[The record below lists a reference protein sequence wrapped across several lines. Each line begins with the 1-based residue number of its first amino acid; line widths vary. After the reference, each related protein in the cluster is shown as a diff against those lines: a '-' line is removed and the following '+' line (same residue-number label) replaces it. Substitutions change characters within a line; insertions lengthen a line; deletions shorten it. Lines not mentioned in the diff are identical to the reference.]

1 MILTRE
7 PSTQI
12 SRIHDRMPLILPADK
27 IDEWINS
34 KRYTSAQIN
43 ALINTKKTHEL
54 LTDEAMDQVSDN
66 VAELYKAM
74 TANSIL
80 TYSWQPEAAVYMM
93 HSMDDEVVPY
103 TNATNAKAKW
113 RDANIEYNFGHYGNH
128 VLTALRFITSVQVL
142 LDREEKERSEY
153 EKQ

>member
-1 MILTRE
+1 
-7 PSTQI
+7 
-12 SRIHDRMPLILPADK
+12 
-27 IDEWINS
+27 
-34 KRYTSAQIN
+34 
-43 ALINTKKTHEL
+43 
-54 LTDEAMDQVSDN
+54 
-66 VAELYKAM
+66 M